1 MEEKC
6 EKKDMDYNNQPV
18 IKGKRG
24 KGAFFWFSIGFGSF
38 FFLCCLFLI
47 ILIVGFFSVSNAIVS
62 KDIVSGKRGLVE
74 TFVAGKGED
83 KMVLV
88 QIKGIISEK
97 SLDSQFFNTPG
108 TVEVVKQS
116 LEQASGDG
124 QVKAVLFE
132 IDSPGGEI
140 TASDVIYNDIINFK
154 QDTGKKVVAYMG
166 DVAASGGYYVSV
178 AADKIIAHPTTITG
192 SIGVIMPLINLAGLI
207 NKYGIKDNSIKSG
220 LMKDIGSPLKEMLPE
235 EKDVLSETVREMY
248 MRFVTIISN
257 GRHLPIDQVERI
269 ADGRIYTGNQ
279 ALGLGLID
287 QIGYFEDAINLAKEL
302 AGLKDAKIIRY
313 QQRISIGD
321 MFRIMISRIFVNPEI
336 TIKVEE
342 LLTGNFSRPMYLWT
356 GYRID

>member
-1 MEEKC
+1 MGERHVEKG
-6 EKKDMDYNNQPV
+6 MDYNNQGL

-24 KGAFFWFSIGFGSF
+24 KGAFFWFAVGFGSF
-38 FFLCCLFLI
+38 FLLCCLFLI
-47 ILIVGFFSVSNAIVS
+47 ILIVGFFSVSKAVVS
-62 KDIVSGKRGLVE
+62 KDIVSGKKGLVE
-74 TFVAGKGED
+74 TFVSGKGED
-83 KMVLV
+83 KIVLV

-97 SLDSQFFNTPG
+97 SIDNPFFNTPG
-108 TVEVVKQS
+108 TVQVVKQC
-116 LEQASGDG
+116 LEQAADDG

-132 IDSPGGEI
+132 IDSPGGGI
-140 TASDVIYNDIINFK
+140 TASDVIYNDIIHFK
-154 QDTGKKVVAYMG
+154 QDTSKKVVAYME

-192 SIGVIMPLINLAGLI
+192 SIGVIMPLINVAGLI
-207 NKYGIKDNSIKSG
+207 DKYGIKDNSIKSG

-235 EKDVLSETVREMY
+235 EKNVLSETVREMY

-279 ALGLGLID
+279 AMGLGLID
-287 QIGYFEDAINLAKEL
+287 QIGYFEDAINLAKGL

-321 MFRIMISRIFVNPEI
+321 MFRIMISRIFANPEI
-336 TIKVEE
+336 TIKVDDFS
-342 LLTGNFSRPMYLWT
+342 TGNLSMPMYLWT
-356 GYRID
+356 GY